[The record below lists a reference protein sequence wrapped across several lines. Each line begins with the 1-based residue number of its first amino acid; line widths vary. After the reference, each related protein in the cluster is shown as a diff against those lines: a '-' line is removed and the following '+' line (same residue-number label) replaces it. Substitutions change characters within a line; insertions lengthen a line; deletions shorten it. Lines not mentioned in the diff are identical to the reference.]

1 MRRLKCDILSWIF
14 NAPSREYLDAVLEL
28 GELRISDSSLYFR
41 DDY

>member
-28 GELRISDSSLYFR
+28 AN
-41 DDY
+41 